1 MPVMTHH
8 TILLVIAFLLIF
20 IGGTIFYAASPGY
33 SSKEFPSEGI
43 KQFDEYIART
53 HSSIP
58 NEITAIAYNIGY
70 ASAEKN
76 NQPVELNREEV
87 IRNLDSMVS
96 ALKELDPDIVFLQE
110 VDFGAARTFN
120 INQMEYLARGLEMPY
135 AAYVITWNKRYV
147 AWPYWPPKRH
157 FGKMLS
163 GQAILSRFPIESE
176 SSIRFDK
183 PEENQFWYNWFY
195 LDRIAQ
201 RISLK
206 VGEQTWSAWNIHLEA
221 YHQNTR
227 HKQIEK
233 LRDAVQKDPQAVL
246 AAGDYNEKPGS
257 ELNKFSEETGMGKT
271 GLEIDH
277 IFYSNKFKLED
288 SGHLSITASDH
299 FPIWARF
306 KKTAREGAIGF
317 TR

>member
-1 MPVMTHH
+1 MTHH
-8 TILLVIAFLLIF
+8 TVFLVILF
-20 IGGTIFYAASPGY
+20 ILVFVAGSIFYAAGPGY

-43 KQFDEYIART
+43 RQFDEYIART

-76 NQPVELNREEV
+76 NEPVELSRDEV
-87 IRNLDSMVS
+87 MRNLDSMIS

-110 VDFGAARTFN
+110 VDLGASRTFN

-135 AAYVITWNKRYV
+135 AAYVVTWNKRYV
-147 AWPYWPPKRH
+147 AWPYWPPKIH

-176 SSIRFDK
+176 SFIRFVK
-183 PEENQFWYNWFY
+183 PEENHFWYNWFY

-201 RISLK
+201 RISLT
-206 VGEQTWSAWNIHLEA
+206 VGEQTWSVWNIHLEA

-227 HKQIEK
+227 HQQIEGLK
-233 LRDAVQKDPQAVL
+233 GAIQQDPQTVI
-246 AAGDYNEKPGS
+246 AAGDYNEKADV
-257 ELNKFSEETGMGKT
+257 ELKTFSGQTGMEKT
-271 GLEIDH
+271 GQEIDH
-277 IFYSNKFKLED
+277 IFYSNKLRLEG

-299 FPIWARF
+299 FPVWARF
-306 KKTAREGAIGF
+306 KVNK
-317 TR
+317 